1 MKRQPNG
8 IYSNKVKNP
17 ENADYIYRLWH
28 DCENADYIYRL
39 WHDCDRYKNR
49 DSARVEMR
57 RVGTF
62 LDPLRGDKIKFKCD
76 LCGFTQAIE
85 KSAF

>member
-8 IYSNKVKNP
+8 IYSNKVKIP
-17 ENADYIYRLWH
+17 ETGEFIYRLWH
-28 DCENADYIYRL
+28 DCTK
-39 WHDCDRYKNR
+39 YKNR
-49 DSARVEMR
+49 DSARIEMR

-76 LCGFTQAIE
+76 LCGFTQEIE

>member
-28 DCENADYIYRL
+28 DCKE
-39 WHDCDRYKNR
+39 YKKR
-49 DSARVEMR
+49 TLTRVEMR

-76 LCGFTQAIE
+76 FCNFTYSIE